1 MFRGIRSTRNGL
13 QILESWSSESWLADF
28 LLWNTFCFS
37 LFQSKIWRK
46 TYTIRIY
53 YFKLHTKCKLC
64 IWLLD
69 SPLWWPEMQ
78 NVETRGHAHVRTI
91 LPDVSTMSP
100 ERGQL
105 RAKKSTKDDWFYLR
119 EKAQREG
126 RRCSVPE
133 HAHLSSQPP
142 GLPSLLAALGVQAC
156 GLQRHPMLA
165 RVPINQILLNGAPSR
180 QLFQTA
186 LRNCG
191 WETFKQYILFC
202 HDTCYKWFPGSKQ
215 NSWRK

>member
-1 MFRGIRSTRNGL
+1 MKADWLIFFFEIHSAFHCFRVRYEGKHIPL
-13 QILESWSSESWLADF
+13 EFIIL
-28 LLWNTFCFS
+28 NCT
-37 LFQSKIWRK
+37 QNVN
-46 TYTIRIY
+46 
-53 YFKLHTKCKLC
+53 C

-119 EKAQREG
+119 GKAQREG

-133 HAHLSSQPP
+133 HALLSSQPP